1 MGKRTFVD
9 IKEIAS
15 FNSLYNAWRLCSIG
29 DGKDKRRDVIDFEK
43 EEKSNVRNCDFYC
56 RMQLRISGVLCV
68 TWHSSEV
75 LTNFLEDCREH
86 QQDTGEVVFPIECC
100 MFSVGDDR
108 AYYLID
114 APDDAFVPTER
125 ELEKMFDKARR
136 NKR

>member
-1 MGKRTFVD
+1 MPKL
-9 IKEIAS
+9 S
-15 FNSLYNAWRLCSIG
+15 SISVKYRG
-29 DGKDKRRDVIDFEK
+29 GFRGSYIDVTQLIDKRVRVDVIDFK
-43 EEKSNVRNCDFYC
+43 KKEKSNVRNCDFYC

>member
-1 MGKRTFVD
+1 MPKISSISVKYRGGFRGSYID
-9 IKEIAS
+9 ISQLI
-15 FNSLYNAWRLCSIG
+15 
-29 DGKDKRRDVIDFEK
+29 DKRVKLDVIDFKK
-43 EEKSNVRNCDFYC
+43 EEKSNVRNCEFYC

-75 LTNFLEDCREH
+75 LTHFLEDCRAH
-86 QQDTGEVVFPIECC
+86 QQDTEEIVFPLESC

-114 APDDAFVPTER
+114 APDDALSPTEK
-125 ELEKMFDKARR
+125 ELEKMFEKARR

>member
-1 MGKRTFVD
+1 MSETATFIVACNY
-9 IKEIAS
+9 E
-15 FNSLYNAWRLCSIG
+15 FR
-29 DGKDKRRDVIDFEK
+29 V
-43 EEKSNVRNCDFYC
+43 
-56 RMQLRISGVLCV
+56 
-68 TWHSSEV
+68 HSSEV

>member
-1 MGKRTFVD
+1 MPKISSISVKYRGGFRGSYID
-9 IKEIAS
+9 ISQLI
-15 FNSLYNAWRLCSIG
+15 
-29 DGKDKRRDVIDFEK
+29 DKRVKLDVIDFKK
-43 EEKSNVRNCDFYC
+43 EEKSNVRNCEFYC

-75 LTNFLEDCREH
+75 LTHFLEDCREH
-86 QQDTGEVVFPIECC
+86 QQDTGEVVFPIESC

-114 APDDAFVPTER
+114 APDDALVPTEK

>member
-1 MGKRTFVD
+1 MPKL
-9 IKEIAS
+9 S
-15 FNSLYNAWRLCSIG
+15 SISVKYRG
-29 DGKDKRRDVIDFEK
+29 GFRGSYIDVTQLIDKRVRVDVIDFKK
-43 EEKSNVRNCDFYC
+43 EEKSNVRNCD
-56 RMQLRISGVLCV
+56 LCV